1 MASTPIGLRR
11 TRVSEMRIGRT
22 HPAGARLR
30 LAPGVSSLSPS
41 RGGSSRFVFP

>member
-22 HPAGARLR
+22 HPADAPLR

-41 RGGSSRFVFP
+41 REGPPRLVAP